1 MTPFIQVRN
10 LSFEY
15 PNTQNPQPVLNNIN
29 LTIEEGEWVSLV
41 GANGSGKT
49 TLARHFNAL
58 LLPTSGVVSIDGHDT
73 HDPANLR
80 SIRSQVGMVFQS
92 PEDQIVASTV
102 EEDIAFG
109 LENLGVPSPVIR
121 DRVDEVL
128 HELDLYKVRSR
139 PPHWISAGQ
148 MQRLAL
154 AGVLVM
160 QPRCIIFDETTAL
173 LDPAGRKKVME
184 MVHALHLAGMT
195 ILWIT
200 HLMNEVLHSQRV
212 IVLHQGQI
220 VLQGSP
226 QEIFKDN
233 INLDVYRLE
242 IPPAVRLARTIQQWL
257 PGLPDIIQ
265 TSENEVFQ
273 YLSNHVAT
281 WKEPSIA
288 KPIFQPTERTV
299 VQALGLE
306 YTYMAGT
313 PLEQPSLRGVDFD
326 ATAGEITGLIGV
338 TGSGKSTFLQ
348 HINGLLRPAK
358 GEITVLDQLLH
369 QPGVDLRK
377 LRQQVGFVFQLPEAY
392 FFEQY
397 VGDEI
402 AFGLRQHGYTK
413 DVIRAGVSNA
423 METVGLPFELFKDR
437 LIYTLSG
444 GEKRKAALAAAL
456 AINPKLLLLDEPV
469 AGLDP
474 LSRDELLSR
483 IRQMAVQGMSIVFS
497 SHYMDDVASLC
508 AAVTVLADGRSV
520 LAGRSQ
526 AVFAA
531 EEQLSAYGIEVPFII
546 RLMNL
551 FTQMGIP
558 MHSGKDMQAT
568 LDSVMRKHLEGSK

>member
-281 WKEPSIA
+281 WNQLKERLYRRLA
-288 KPIFQPTERTV
+288 WNTPIWREH
-299 VQALGLE
+299 
-306 YTYMAGT
+306 
-313 PLEQPSLRGVDFD
+313 PLNS
-326 ATAGEITGLIGV
+326 
-338 TGSGKSTFLQ
+338 
-348 HINGLLRPAK
+348 
-358 GEITVLDQLLH
+358 
-369 QPGVDLRK
+369 
-377 LRQQVGFVFQLPEAY
+377 
-392 FFEQY
+392 
-397 VGDEI
+397 
-402 AFGLRQHGYTK
+402 
-413 DVIRAGVSNA
+413 
-423 METVGLPFELFKDR
+423 
-437 LIYTLSG
+437 
-444 GEKRKAALAAAL
+444 
-456 AINPKLLLLDEPV
+456 
-469 AGLDP
+469 P
-474 LSRDELLSR
+474 L
-483 IRQMAVQGMSIVFS
+483 
-497 SHYMDDVASLC
+497 C
-508 AAVTVLADGRSV
+508 
-520 LAGRSQ
+520 
-526 AVFAA
+526 
-531 EEQLSAYGIEVPFII
+531 
-546 RLMNL
+546 
-551 FTQMGIP
+551 
-558 MHSGKDMQAT
+558 
-568 LDSVMRKHLEGSK
+568 EGSILTQPQVRSPA